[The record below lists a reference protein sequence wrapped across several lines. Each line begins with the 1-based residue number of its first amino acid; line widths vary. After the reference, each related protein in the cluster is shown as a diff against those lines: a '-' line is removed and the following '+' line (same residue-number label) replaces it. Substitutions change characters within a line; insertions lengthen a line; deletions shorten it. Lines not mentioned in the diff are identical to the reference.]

1 MHGEV
6 DTFYRGELRLGLLY
20 TLGEKDSKRGT
31 LTVLVRQAKE
41 LPIMD
46 PNGLANAAVKCYLL
60 PDRSASG
67 KRKTGVIKN
76 NLNPVWEEQ
85 FVYKNV
91 TLGELSGERVLE
103 VTVWDYD
110 KHGNEFIGG
119 LRLGPTPFHV
129 AKHKD
134 WMDSIGEE
142 ISHWESMLA
151 HPGEWVEHWQTLR
164 TTMVPRKLDLSS
176 VPPLLSSEA
185 PYSAEEETTQPPP
198 HWLPH
203 KQSHPSSEPVEDE
216 FRKIQTSPSQRQQS
230 LSSQTRHETE
240 YEALFGAKVTVPAPP
255 SQSPKVEE
263 YSVES
268 LFGAKVSVRTHH
280 TPVKK
285 QQSPTSSGREGTPV
299 EGPLTSIPAV
309 QLDHKVRQML
319 DPEDEMSPAPVMI
332 VNNSLETHEDGHSSQ
347 IKVCVCMCWCVCV
360 GCVCGGGYESECE
373 SV

>member
-67 KRKTGVIKN
+67 KRKKGVIKN

-119 LRLGPTPFHV
+119 LRLGPTPFHA

-176 VPPLLSSEA
+176 VPPLQVIPLNPFTRDGYLYITLHVSGLFTMEVVETALAGCSHSIQVGLSMSMLILA
-185 PYSAEEETTQPPP
+185 CNYSRK
-198 HWLPH
+198 WLF
-203 KQSHPSSEPVEDE
+203 QNV
-216 FRKIQTSPSQRQQS
+216 
-230 LSSQTRHETE
+230 
-240 YEALFGAKVTVPAPP
+240 A
-255 SQSPKVEE
+255 
-263 YSVES
+263 
-268 LFGAKVSVRTHH
+268 
-280 TPVKK
+280 
-285 QQSPTSSGREGTPV
+285 
-299 EGPLTSIPAV
+299 
-309 QLDHKVRQML
+309 
-319 DPEDEMSPAPVMI
+319 
-332 VNNSLETHEDGHSSQ
+332 
-347 IKVCVCMCWCVCV
+347 
-360 GCVCGGGYESECE
+360 
-373 SV
+373 